1 MERRA
6 AVLPTPQL
14 VVGIVVVILGVLF
27 TLDNLGVLNSGDYL
41 RFWPLALF
49 AIGLAKFVDATGA
62 PGRVIGGVLMLLGG
76 LLLLNNLE
84 LIRFRFRD
92 YWPLILVFFGIS
104 IIWQAFVRH
113 QRTAADSTLTV
124 SGLAILGG
132 VQKTCRSLDFR
143 GGELTAILGG
153 CEIDLRPAVMQ
164 VDEAVVQTFAFWGGI
179 EMKVPEDWDVVCKGY
194 PILGGFEDRTSGP
207 QNGVRKRL
215 IVKGFAI
222 MGGVEIRN

>member
-1 MERRA
+1 MERKA

-49 AIGLAKFVDATGA
+49 AIGLAKFVDAEGT
-62 PGRVIGGVLMLLGG
+62 PGRLTGGILMLFGS

-84 LIRFRFRD
+84 LIRFRLRD
-92 YWPLILVFFGIS
+92 YWPMILVFFGVS
-104 IIWQAFVRH
+104 IIWQAFARR
-113 QRTAADSTLTV
+113 QPTSEDDTSTIT
-124 SGLAILGG
+124 GAAILGG
-132 VQKTCRSLDFR
+132 LQKTCRSSDFR

-153 CEIDLRPAVMQ
+153 CDIDLRPAVMQ

-194 PILGGFEDRTSGP
+194 PILGGFEERTGGP
-207 QNGVRKRL
+207 RNGGRKRL
-215 IVKGFAI
+215 IIKGFAI